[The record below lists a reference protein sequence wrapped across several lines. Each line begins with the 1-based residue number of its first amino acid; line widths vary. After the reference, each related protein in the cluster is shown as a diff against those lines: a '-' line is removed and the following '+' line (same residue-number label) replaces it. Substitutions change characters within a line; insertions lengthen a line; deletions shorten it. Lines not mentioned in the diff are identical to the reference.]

1 MLTNHVEKVFVLNLP
16 HRTDRLESFEDA
28 AEKLDLEYTVFESFD
43 GKKYLHSDF
52 TYDGIK
58 IGPPYHNENYFK
70 GQVGC
75 LLSHLSLIKYCKRK
89 NYSKVAILED
99 DVSFVDDFNNKIDN
113 LFSKINND
121 WQMLYLSGS
130 SPEFIENFDGYS
142 SISQILTTHS
152 YIIKSEIYDVLINNF
167 YEKLFTHEVDVCY
180 SHIHKKVKTYVS
192 MPFLTYQ
199 EAGYS
204 DIGQCF
210 NDYTS
215 IKKYL

>member
-1 MLTNHVEKVFVLNLP
+1 MLTDHVEKVFVINLP
-16 HRTDRLESFEDA
+16 HRTDRLKSFEDEV
-28 AEKLDLEYTVFESFD
+28 EKLHFEYTVFESLD
-43 GKKYLHSDF
+43 GKKYLNSDF
-52 TYDGIK
+52 TYNGVK
-58 IGPPYHNENYFK
+58 IGTPYHNENYFK

-75 LLSHLSLIKYCKRK
+75 LLSHLALIKHCKQN

-99 DVSFVDDFNNKIDN
+99 DVRFVDDFNSKIDT

-142 SISQILTTHS
+142 SISKILTTHS
-152 YIIKSEIYDVLINNF
+152 YIIKSDIYDILIDNF
-167 YEKLFTHEVDVCY
+167 HEKLFTHEVDVCY
-180 SHIHKKVKTYVS
+180 SHIHQKIKTYVS
-192 MPFLTYQ
+192 IPFLTYQ
-199 EAGYS
+199 GAGYS
-204 DIGQCF
+204 DISQSF